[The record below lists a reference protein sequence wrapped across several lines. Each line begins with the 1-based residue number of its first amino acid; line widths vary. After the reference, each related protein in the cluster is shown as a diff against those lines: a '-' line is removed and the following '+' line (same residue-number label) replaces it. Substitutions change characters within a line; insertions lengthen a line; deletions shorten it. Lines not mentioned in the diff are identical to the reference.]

1 MINGETVG
9 ARGTFCG
16 KKSTDQGND
25 FELIPTMKMET
36 RHSVEIQFGRE
47 YAAIFIYLFVDTD
60 TISSI

>member
-1 MINGETVG
+1 ME
-9 ARGTFCG
+9 CG
-16 KKSTDQGND
+16 GQGND
-25 FELIPTMKMET
+25 YELIPTMKMET